1 MITKFHKYSAIN
13 EERPAPR
20 IITYAQK
27 ENSKKITE
35 YCEEYVTDILDDCK
49 LKNISVTS
57 STIPSG
63 LNYEWCLIIKDYYPI
78 KIDSLIKRISLE
90 FEVKNWWIESSGTS
104 SPVHYGADGT
114 KIPNSTKLTLS
125 LFPKIEL

>member
-1 MITKFHKYSAIN
+1 MITKFQKYSAIN
-13 EERPAPR
+13 EEGPAPR
-20 IITYAQK
+20 IITDDQK

-35 YCEEYVTDILDDCK
+35 YCEEYVTDILDDCRE
-49 LKNISVTS
+49 KNILVTS

-63 LNYEWCLIIKDYYPI
+63 KNYEWSLIIKGYYPI

-104 SPVHYGADGT
+104 SPMS
-114 KIPNSTKLTLS
+114 KIPNATKLTLS
-125 LFPKIEL
+125 LYPKIEL